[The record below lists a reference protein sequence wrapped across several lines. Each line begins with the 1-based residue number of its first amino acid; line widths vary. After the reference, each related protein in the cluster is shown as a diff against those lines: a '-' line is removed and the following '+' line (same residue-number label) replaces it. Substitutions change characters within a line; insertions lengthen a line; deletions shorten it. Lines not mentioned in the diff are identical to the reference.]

1 MDWSKTKT
9 RLILILL
16 VLNIC
21 LGILYVVN
29 RNNQNPDLASK
40 ETLVELENRLN
51 KFGIKLNAKIPKS
64 PTSIKPLIV
73 KYKEEFPDEIN
84 YRFFDGKG
92 RVEQGEDIS
101 RVSLGD
107 EEISI
112 INNRRLLYENTN
124 SQKTKENIS
133 PEKLAMEFISDKG
146 FNTEDLILVK
156 VTTNGEVET
165 FEFTKKYNKKLVETS
180 YTRVSIKNG
189 AVVTMDRLWIEVI
202 EEDTRNIDIEPSHKA
217 LFSLLGREEYEG
229 ETIKSIELCY
239 YFNPE
244 EQGIL
249 EDNTRAERGRA
260 IPGWRIGF
268 ESGES
273 LIVDNY

>member
-1 MDWSKTKT
+1 MDWSKTKN

-16 VLNIC
+16 ALNIF
-21 LGILYVVN
+21 LGILYVIN
-29 RNNQNPDLASK
+29 KNNQNPDLASK
-40 ETLVELENRLN
+40 ETLLELENRLN
-51 KFGIKLNAKIPKS
+51 KFGIKLDAKIPKS

-73 KYKEEFPDEIN
+73 KYKEEFPEEIN
-84 YRFFDGKG
+84 FRFFEGKG
-92 RVEQGEDIS
+92 KVEQGDDIS
-101 RVSLGD
+101 RVSLGN
-107 EEISI
+107 EEIAI

-124 SQKTKENIS
+124 SEGSEENIS
-133 PEKLAMEFISDKG
+133 SEKLAMEFISDKG

-156 VTTNGEVET
+156 VSTEGETET

-180 YTRVSIKNG
+180 YTRVSIKKG
-189 AVVTMDRLWIEVI
+189 VVVTMDRLWIEVI
-202 EEDTRNIDIEPSHKA
+202 EEDTRDIDIEPSHKA
-217 LFSLLGREEYEG
+217 LFSLLGREEYVG
-229 ETIKSIELCY
+229 ETINSIELCY

-268 ESGES
+268 KSGES